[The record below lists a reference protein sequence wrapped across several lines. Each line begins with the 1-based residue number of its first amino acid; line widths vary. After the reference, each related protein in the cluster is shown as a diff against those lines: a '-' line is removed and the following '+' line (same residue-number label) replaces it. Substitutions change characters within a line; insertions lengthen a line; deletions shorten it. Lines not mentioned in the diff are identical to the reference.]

1 MNWRWYLIKD
11 KIKQLIGYSSS
22 MWTGDFATWADA
34 QKQCKGYD
42 AAPILEQC
50 KNALLKVKNGEFRYE
65 RDSILFQDKDY
76 SWALLTVILKA
87 AINNDFKVHIL
98 DFGGSLGSVY
108 YQNKPFLDSI
118 DLKEFS
124 WSIVEQKNFVECGK
138 TCAENDVL
146 RFYNTIED
154 AVKIHKP
161 TIILASGVLS
171 YLETPYSWIDKFTA
185 LNPQFIILDR
195 VPFLDINRDLITVQN
210 VFTSIYDGSYPC
222 WFFNE
227 KPFINAFKPY
237 DLMAEFT
244 PYDDQIWINGHKN
257 TWKGLVFSHYTEGS

>member
-1 MNWRWYLIKD
+1 MHWRWYLFKDTIKR
-11 KIKQLIGYSSS
+11 LINYSST
-22 MWTGDFATWADA
+22 MWKGDYKTWADA

-42 AAPILEQC
+42 GAPILEQC
-50 KNALLKVKNGEFRYE
+50 KQALLKVKNGEAKYE
-65 RDSILFQDKDY
+65 RDSILFHEKDY
-76 SWALLTVILKA
+76 SWALLSVILKA

-108 YQNKPFLDSI
+108 YQNKPFLDTI
-118 DLKEFS
+118 NLKEFS
-124 WSIVEQKNFVECGK
+124 WSIIEQKNFVQSGK
-138 TCAENDVL
+138 ECAENNVL

-154 AVKIHKP
+154 ALKDNKP

-171 YLETPYSWIDKFTA
+171 YLEKPYYWINKFIE
-185 LNPQFIILDR
+185 LNPQFIIVDR

-210 VFTSIYDGSYPC
+210 VFKSIYDGNYPC

-227 KPFINAFKPY
+227 NNFINAFKPF

-244 PYDDQIWINGHKN
+244 PYDDIIWVNGHKN
-257 TWKGLVFSHYTEGS
+257 KWKGLIFKQNTEGS

>member
-22 MWTGDFATWADA
+22 MWKGDFATWADA
-34 QKQCKGYD
+34 KKHCKGYD
-42 AAPILEQC
+42 DNAILEQC
-50 KNALLKVKNGEFRYE
+50 KKALLKVKNGEARYE
-65 RDSILFQDKDY
+65 RDSILCQEKDY

-108 YQNKPFLDSI
+108 YQNKPFLDAI
-118 DLKEFS
+118 NFKEFS
-124 WSIVEQKNFVECGK
+124 WSVIEQKNFVECGK
-138 TCAENDVL
+138 THAENDVL
-146 RFYNTIED
+146 RFYYTIED
-154 AVKIHKP
+154 ALKTNKP

-171 YLETPYSWIDKFTA
+171 YLEEPYFWINKLTA
-185 LNPQFIILDR
+185 LNPQFIVVDR

-210 VFTSIYDGSYPC
+210 VFKSIYDGNYPC

-227 KPFINAFKPY
+227 KTFINAFKPY
-237 DLMAEFT
+237 ELMAEFT
-244 PYDDQIWINGHKN
+244 PYDDQIWVNGHKN
-257 TWKGLVFSHYTEGS
+257 TWKGLIFSRYTEGS